1 MLQAEIVGIV
11 IPNAINPTDIIN
23 IKILAP
29 IFEYTGNAGAANIA
43 QMVRFGSVMW
53 SDSPSTFVMRDG
65 IFDSATDAWRIFDSG
80 GDCKEDTP
88 AALETCINAKRTTPV
103 DFTNNRQ
110 IVPGLS
116 GLTATAGAATTLT
129 DTDVAPA
136 WTTNQWAGAVVR
148 LTSGAGIN
156 QGRRVVSNT
165 PTVLT
170 ISPAWATNPAA
181 ADTYTLTF
189 YGDSNGYCDVA
200 HDADCEGNAG
210 MSSPS
215 DYTVEFTER
224 TSIPAFIAGRKLVRF
239 VGTPGYNP
247 NAGRQTAPWGCGIGP
262 ELALLPAL
270 RWARRGNKRE
280 PAPRASCVEGRSQP
294 VKVGSLAA
302 RTWWPLP
309 SGSHGVVIGGTQ
321 GDLKRRWIAARA
333 AAD

>member
-1 MLQAEIVGIV
+1 
-11 IPNAINPTDIIN
+11 
-23 IKILAP
+23 
-29 IFEYTGNAGAANIA
+29 
-43 QMVRFGSVMW
+43 
-53 SDSPSTFVMRDG
+53 MRDG

-270 RWARRGNKRE
+270 RWARRGSRARSRRRE
-280 PAPRASCVEGRSQP
+280 QAALRTIPACTRSWIIGSADVVAARSRRGLRALRRRRALDSSSAGARPPARAPAPCRSSRATRTPAHVPAVWRRIPASRSP
-294 VKVGSLAA
+294 
-302 RTWWPLP
+302 
-309 SGSHGVVIGGTQ
+309 
-321 GDLKRRWIAARA
+321 
-333 AAD
+333 